1 MTQQFNLMQ
10 MAEKVLDSAVSL
22 GAQWCDVGM
31 RTGRHI
37 GVSLE
42 KTAVKEADSGQGES
56 ASVRAFVNGAMG
68 FAQCHGFDE
77 DRLLNAARRAVGMAC
92 EGTPD
97 PDFRGLPLPEEVSE
111 VPGLFDERIAAMSVR
126 EVVDLAVANIR
137 LARQLDPQV
146 NLSGHVSMSAGEGVL
161 VSSTG
166 IRLHRRRTTLEGDME
181 AVVIGD
187 DDEKGYYYEF
197 DGGRVMEDCHIETIA
212 RAAIEAA
219 RKMLGARAMPSGRMS
234 VVLGPLAAMDFVE
247 QLVGA
252 ACAESIQRERS
263 FLVGRRGQQIASDV
277 LTVVDD
283 PFVPRGLQSG
293 EYDGEGAARRKITVF
308 ERGIFRTMLHNS
320 YTAAKAGEP
329 NNGRGS
335 RSGGI
340 NPTNLQVSLGRRTE
354 AELIGDIADGLY
366 IPMSQFSPNS
376 TTGDLSASVDF
387 GFRIINGR
395 IAYPIEGAMVA
406 GNMLDLARSIDA
418 ISSDYRTEPGC
429 LMPAMRLHDVQVS
442 GSAD

>member
-197 DGGRVMEDCHIETIA
+197 DGGQIG
-212 RAAIEAA
+212 RAH
-219 RKMLGARAMPSGRMS
+219 
-234 VVLGPLAAMDFVE
+234 V
-247 QLVGA
+247 
-252 ACAESIQRERS
+252 
-263 FLVGRRGQQIASDV
+263 
-277 LTVVDD
+277 
-283 PFVPRGLQSG
+283 
-293 EYDGEGAARRKITVF
+293 
-308 ERGIFRTMLHNS
+308 
-320 YTAAKAGEP
+320 
-329 NNGRGS
+329 
-335 RSGGI
+335 
-340 NPTNLQVSLGRRTE
+340 
-354 AELIGDIADGLY
+354 
-366 IPMSQFSPNS
+366 
-376 TTGDLSASVDF
+376 
-387 GFRIINGR
+387 
-395 IAYPIEGAMVA
+395 
-406 GNMLDLARSIDA
+406 
-418 ISSDYRTEPGC
+418 
-429 LMPAMRLHDVQVS
+429 
-442 GSAD
+442 